1 MIGLFSQIRTG
12 GDIVRGRAI
21 KFLLVKIKTEGTD
34 LLNKE
39 TENHL
44 LEEIKLCMGEVR
56 RIYQCIW
63 WSTAIFVIKPFF
75 ENSKMST
82 IDKSTYLCHTSIPIF
97 SCKHIRQTFQDCTA
111 EEFHTFMSILGMTT
125 LPKTV
130 TGQLK
135 IVEMISKVNQC
146 CA

>member
-44 LEEIKLCMGEVR
+44 LEELVGIG
-56 RIYQCIW
+56 I
-63 WSTAIFVIKPFF
+63 
-75 ENSKMST
+75 EN
-82 IDKSTYLCHTSIPIF
+82 
-97 SCKHIRQTFQDCTA
+97 
-111 EEFHTFMSILGMTT
+111 
-125 LPKTV
+125 
-130 TGQLK
+130 
-135 IVEMISKVNQC
+135 
-146 CA
+146 